1 MLTVCVGVTYL
12 VGGCWSYP
20 YSGNVMTHAFFCVYE
35 IDSQSSVPFNLTKT
49 YYILINPISIMNF
62 IFGIITFLVGTVSLI
77 VWYISLISGADTV
90 AIYFWISAFS
100 LFLLF
105 LTLKGVIDIKSTKE
119 MEIQKRMVINQQEKA
134 LKVKEEEEVRLVQSE
149 NQKQFYIDTFGY
161 LSKEIKLLFNS
172 PKNKTEDII
181 NKILI
186 FESSKKIIIQEKEF
200 WFPDILSFELKDD
213 EQMLYQSSYSTSK
226 SSTSTGSMI
235 GRAVV
240 GGVLLGG
247 VGALVGG
254 ATAKKNI
261 TTTSTSYQPIV
272 NHNFRVDIVVNSIS
286 DPQIIVNLGK
296 NNIAADELV
305 AVLSVIL
312 ERNKNTVKEIA

>member
-1 MLTVCVGVTYL
+1 M
-12 VGGCWSYP
+12 
-20 YSGNVMTHAFFCVYE
+20 
-35 IDSQSSVPFNLTKT
+35 NL
-49 YYILINPISIMNF
+49 
-62 IFGIITFLVGTVSLI
+62 IFGIITFLVTVISFS
-77 VWYISLISGADTV
+77 VWYIALVSGADTV
-90 AIYFWISAFS
+90 AIYFWIGVFS
-100 LFLLF
+100 FILLM
-105 LTLKGVIDIKSTKE
+105 LTIKGVIDIKSPKE
-119 MEIQKRMVINQQEKA
+119 MEIIERNVVYQQEKVQ
-134 LKVKEEEEVRLVQSE
+134 KQKEEDALRLIQSE
-149 NQKQFYIDTFGY
+149 NQKQSYIDTFGY

-172 PKNKTEDII
+172 PKNITEDII
-181 NKILI
+181 NKILV

-200 WFPDILSFELKDD
+200 WFADILSFELKDD

-261 TTTSTSYQPIV
+261 TTSSSYQAIV
-272 NHNFRVDIVVNSIS
+272 NHNFKVNIVVNSIS

-296 NNIAADELV
+296 NNIAADDLV

-312 ERNKNTVKEIA
+312 ERNKNTIKEIV